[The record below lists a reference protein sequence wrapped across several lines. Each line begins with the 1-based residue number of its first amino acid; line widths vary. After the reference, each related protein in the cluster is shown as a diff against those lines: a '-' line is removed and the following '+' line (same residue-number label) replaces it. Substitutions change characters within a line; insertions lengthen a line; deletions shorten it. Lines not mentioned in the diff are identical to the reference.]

1 MAKPAALRQLLNIRV
16 TMILRYLAKTFLANR
31 MTLRDSPSFPA
42 WNFGADGRNICES
55 LAGWRLF
62 PPRFATL
69 LALMALSAMLMPPAQ
84 ATEWNI
90 DQLMR
95 SLAQTKSGHAG
106 FVEKKFITMLEKPLE
121 SSGRLRF
128 IAPDTLEMHTL
139 KPKTEVM
146 LVQGDTL
153 TIDHQEIHLQDHP
166 ELLAFIDSIRG
177 TLTGNRQM
185 LEQFFSLSL
194 NGSADAW
201 TLTMLPKQKRVADV
215 IQQILV
221 NGSDDT
227 VTSIEIVKTNH
238 DRSLITIVKLAAP

>member
-1 MAKPAALRQLLNIRV
+1 MV
-16 TMILRYLAKTFLANR
+16 
-31 MTLRDSPSFPA
+31 
-42 WNFGADGRNICES
+42 
-55 LAGWRLF
+55 
-62 PPRFATL
+62 
-69 LALMALSAMLMPPAQ
+69 LSAMLMLPAQ
-84 ATEWNI
+84 AAEWNI

-106 FVEKKFITMLEKPLE
+106 FVEKKFMTMLEKPLE

-153 TIDHQEIHLQDHP
+153 TIDHREIHLQDHP

-194 NGSADAW
+194 GGSADDW
-201 TLTMLPKQKRVADV
+201 TLIMLPKQKKVAGA
-215 IQQILV
+215 IQHIQV

-238 DRSLITIVKLAAP
+238 DRSLITIVKSAVP